1 MEEMADMH
9 RLLKRGETYFYHRRV
24 PLHLVDIVG
33 RKFIRQALGTD
44 SLKEA
49 RRRRAAKDV
58 EVDALFQQAEKGI
71 KPGVGSGGVSLET
84 LINYVRETVAEM
96 DRTASKRFAQSPPTS
111 KDQRKFMVQDAEI
124 EIGILTN
131 PEDPRQDELVSRAS
145 DKVAQARGLDL
156 TDAEMEAQ
164 FAEMMR
170 RGLIEVARRRI
181 GRLTDLND
189 RAFYDAAF
197 DPNAAPLASV
207 SQAKLDTD
215 IVDAWAAERKPTQ
228 KAIDSCR
235 GEPHDR
241 PSDSSGT
248 FRPIQRD

>member
-33 RKFIRQALGTD
+33 KKFIRQALGTD

-71 KPGVGSGGVSLET
+71 KPGAGPGGVSLET
-84 LINYVRETVAEM
+84 LTNYVRETVAEM
-96 DRTASKRFAQSPPTS
+96 DRTASKRLAQSPPAS
-111 KDQRKFMVQDAEI
+111 KDQRNFMVQDAEI

-145 DKVAQARGLDL
+145 DKVAQAHGFKL
-156 TDAEMEAQ
+156 TDAELEAE
-164 FAEMMR
+164 FADYTE
-170 RGLIEVARRRI
+170 
-181 GRLTDLND
+181 
-189 RAFYDAAF
+189 FC
-197 DPNAAPLASV
+197 PS
-207 SQAKLDTD
+207 S
-215 IVDAWAAERKPTQ
+215 
-228 KAIDSCR
+228 
-235 GEPHDR
+235 R
-241 PSDSSGT
+241 P
-248 FRPIQRD
+248 RPQ